1 MSEQIVLLLP
11 RKIAEALKKRAER
24 EKVSMEE
31 LILRAVIKIIEE
43 EMKK

>member
-1 MSEQIVLLLP
+1 VSEQIVLLLP
-11 RKIAEALKKRAER
+11 QKIAEALKKRAER

>member
-1 MSEQIVLLLP
+1 VSEQIVLLLP
-11 RKIAEALKKRAER
+11 QKIAEALKKRAER

-31 LILRAVIKIIEE
+31 LILRAVIKIVEE

>member
-11 RKIAEALKKRAER
+11 QKIAEALKKRAER

-31 LILRAVIKIIEE
+31 LILRAVIKIVEE

>member
-11 RKIAEALKKRAER
+11 QKIAEALKKRAER